1 MDILVDTIHVRF
13 NEMCRVS
20 AALAREAKGDFEMAV
35 KKNLKQQSR
44 DNSIKELGTIAA
56 LSRKSVTKSPG
67 TRVGMLEDWREGG
80 TKSGESSAVR
90 RNRLRDGS

>member
-1 MDILVDTIHVRF
+1 
-13 NEMCRVS
+13 
-20 AALAREAKGDFEMAV
+20 MAV
-35 KKNLKQQSR
+35 KKSLKQQPL
-44 DNSIKELGTIAA
+44 DNSIKERGTIAA

-67 TRVGMLEDWREGG
+67 TRVGVLEDWRVGG